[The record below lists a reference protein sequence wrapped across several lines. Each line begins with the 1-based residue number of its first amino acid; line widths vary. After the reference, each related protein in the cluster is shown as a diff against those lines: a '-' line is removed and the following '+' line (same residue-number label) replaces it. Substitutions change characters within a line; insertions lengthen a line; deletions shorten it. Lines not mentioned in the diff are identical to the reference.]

1 MASNDP
7 DRLRL
12 GRLGISVAPV
22 AGGEAGRFAVA
33 GDTYPHRQALQELGG
48 RWDKLGHVWLFDGP
62 EDPSP
67 RLAAA
72 LAASLPAEAAATD
85 GAGTNRPHYWGHR
98 QRLRERAL
106 AGGLAG
112 LPDYELLELLL
123 FGSVARVDVKP
134 LAKALLERFG
144 SLGAV
149 LAAPAEELARFELV
163 DRKTIVSFRAMGE
176 LAHRL
181 AREELL
187 DKPLLNS
194 IDKVAKYCRA
204 QMAHSAVER
213 FRVLYLDQRHALIL
227 DETQQTGTVNEVAAY
242 PREILRRALNLGAV
256 GIVLVHNHP
265 SGNLKPS
272 PGDIEITREIA
283 RALEGVGIALHDHLI
298 VGRNGHV
305 SLSEMGKLPR

>member
-1 MASNDP
+1 MTRADP
-7 DRLRL
+7 DAARLA
-12 GRLGISVAPV
+12 RLGISVAPV
-22 AGGEAGRFAVA
+22 AGGGEGRFAVR

-48 RWDKLGHVWLFDGP
+48 RWDKLARLWVFDGP

-72 LAASLPAEAAATD
+72 IAAAVPAAD
-85 GAGTNRPHYWGHR
+85 AAPPEPANRPHYWGHR

-106 AGGLAG
+106 NGGLAG

-123 FGSVARVDVKP
+123 FGSVARRDVKP
-134 LAKALLERFG
+134 LAKELLARFG
-144 SLGAV
+144 SLAAV

-163 DRKTIVSFRAMGE
+163 DQKTIVNFRAMGE
-176 LAHRL
+176 LAHRM

-194 IDKVAKYCRA
+194 LDKVAKYCRA
-204 QMAHSAVER
+204 QMGHSDVEQ
-213 FRVLYLDQRHALIL
+213 FRVLYLDQRHALIH
-227 DETQQTGTVNEVAAY
+227 DETQQRGTVNEVAAY
-242 PREILRRALNLGAV
+242 PREILRRALNVGAV

-283 RALEGVGIALHDHLI
+283 KAAESVGIALHDHLI

-305 SLSEMGKLPR
+305 SLREMGKLR

>member
-1 MASNDP
+1 MAGGNP
-7 DRLRL
+7 EGARLA
-12 GRLGISVAPV
+12 RLGITVEPV
-22 AGGEAGRFAVA
+22 AGGAERRYAVR

-72 LAASLPAEAAATD
+72 IGATAPAAGGAPD
-85 GAGTNRPHYWGHR
+85 GAGANRPHYWGHR

-112 LPDYELLELLL
+112 LPDYELLELIL
-123 FGSVARVDVKP
+123 FGSIARVDVKP

-144 SLGAV
+144 SLGAL
-149 LAAPAEELARFELV
+149 LAAPTEELARFELV
-163 DRKTIVSFRAMGE
+163 DQKTIVNLRALGE

-181 AREELL
+181 ARAELL
-187 DKPLLNS
+187 DQPLLNS

-204 QMAHSAVER
+204 QMAHSDVER
-213 FRVLYLDQRHALIL
+213 FRVLYLDQRHALIQ

-242 PREILRRALNLGAV
+242 PREIVRRALNLGAV

-305 SLSEMGKLPR
+305 SLREMGKLPR